1 MFKSFKCGSRS
12 LEEQFVLYG
21 AGLTFIFLVPFSIY
35 RFFTGD
41 LTLAAID
48 MVMALLMV
56 LIFTQAWQ
64 SKKIKYLNRFSV
76 LMFMLGILSVM
87 YLKGAET
94 VFWAFPAMGATYFL
108 LKSVPALI
116 ANIIFIG
123 LTTLLFHGKLTNAEA
138 MSIYPSLALVGLF
151 GFILSMRAE
160 YNNNKLQKLVSEDTL
175 TGIKNRRSFD
185 EKVDEIIRNY
195 RRYRTPVSMLL
206 LDLDQFKK
214 INDTKGHN
222 AGDQVLVDFAKLVKS
237 KIRTTDFIYR
247 FGGEEFVVLAK
258 NSSLED
264 SGNLA
269 DSIRKFIKESA
280 ELSKHQVTVSVGVS
294 EIMPFDD
301 AESWFRRAD
310 LALYESKSAGR
321 DTVRIAET
329 GDDTKVSFKALSNY
343 QNIKPLRKKANYL
356 ICPYKNTHS
365 SLLKD
370 NPRKN
375 KSFKAGAVKR
385 KLPTNS
391 PVKPSAKSLARH

>member
-1 MFKSFKCGSRS
+1 
-12 LEEQFVLYG
+12 
-21 AGLTFIFLVPFSIY
+21 
-35 RFFTGD
+35 
-41 LTLAAID
+41 
-48 MVMALLMV
+48 
-56 LIFTQAWQ
+56 
-64 SKKIKYLNRFSV
+64 
-76 LMFMLGILSVM
+76 
-87 YLKGAET
+87 
-94 VFWAFPAMGATYFL
+94 
-108 LKSVPALI
+108 
-116 ANIIFIG
+116 
-123 LTTLLFHGKLTNAEA
+123 
-138 MSIYPSLALVGLF
+138 
-151 GFILSMRAE
+151 MRAE